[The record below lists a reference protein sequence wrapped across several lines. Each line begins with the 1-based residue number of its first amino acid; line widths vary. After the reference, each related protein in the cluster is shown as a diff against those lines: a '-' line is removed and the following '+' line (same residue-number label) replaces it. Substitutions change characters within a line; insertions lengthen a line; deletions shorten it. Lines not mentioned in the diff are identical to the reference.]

1 MFASEKA
8 ENLTSDFGV
17 KMKKL
22 NLKCKKYI
30 EENYEKNIAS
40 GREVLDYLDHS
51 TAKYKGE
58 TIYSLYIPKIFTEE
72 AKAVIQSAAETIYN
86 ILIKVMKEYIRN
98 EAYRKLFDLDKDLEK
113 MILNVPEYDN
123 LLPIARV
130 DIFLN
135 EEDYSYKFCEFN
147 ADGCSS
153 MNEDRELNIA
163 FQKSAVYEEL
173 TKEYELHSF
182 ELFDTWAEEVENI
195 YKTDAKY
202 VPNAHVAV
210 VDFLEK
216 GCSMEEFEEFRKAFE
231 RKGFTAEV
239 CEIRELTY
247 DGKRLY
253 SKTGKPIDVIYRRA
267 VTSDILAKKNEVT
280 DFLKA
285 VEEKNVCLIGNFCTQ
300 IIHDKIIF
308 QVLHMPETYA
318 LLEENEIEFIKAHI
332 PYTVRLTTEAV
343 AEYKVLETKDSWI
356 IKPEDSYGAKGIFD
370 GKKYSSKEWKD
381 ILEQHKNKDYLLQEY
396 VTPYKSYNIDC
407 KKEQPEFKQY
417 SNLTGLYLYNGKFA
431 GVYSRQSVKEII
443 STDYDE
449 NDIGS
454 LWMKKR

>member
-1 MFASEKA
+1 
-8 ENLTSDFGV
+8 
-17 KMKKL
+17 MKKM
-22 NLKCKKYI
+22 NLKCKQYI
-30 EENYEKNIAS
+30 QENFEENIAS
-40 GREVLDYLDHS
+40 GRKVLEYLEHS

-72 AKAVIQSAAETIYN
+72 AKTVIQSAAETIYK
-86 ILIKVMKEYIRN
+86 ILMKIMNEYICN
-98 EAYRKLFDLDKDLEK
+98 EEYRKLFGLDKELEK

-130 DIFLN
+130 DLFLN

-163 FQKSAVYEEL
+163 FQKSMVYEEL
-173 TKEYELHSF
+173 IKEYKLHSF
-182 ELFDTWAEEVENI
+182 ELFDTWAEELENI
-195 YKTDAKY
+195 YKTDSKY
-202 VPNAHVAV
+202 TANAHVAI

-216 GCSMEEFEEFRKAFE
+216 GCSMEEFEEFKKAFE
-231 RKGFTAEV
+231 RRGFTAEV
-239 CEIRELTY
+239 CEIRELAY
-247 DGKRLY
+247 NGKRLY
-253 SKTGKPIDVIYRRA
+253 SKTGKIIDVIYRRA
-267 VTSDILAKKNEVT
+267 VTTDILEKKAEVT

-308 QVLHMPETYA
+308 QVLHMPETAA
-318 LLEENEIEFIKAHI
+318 LLEENEITFIKQHI
-332 PYTVRLTTEAV
+332 PHTVRLTTETIAQ
-343 AEYKVLETKDSWI
+343 YKVEETKDNWI

-370 GKKYSSKEWKD
+370 GKKYSEKEWKN
-381 ILEQHKNKDYLLQEY
+381 ILEQHKNKKYLLQEY
-396 VTPYKSYNIDC
+396 VIPYKSYNIDC
-407 KKEQPEFKQY
+407 KKAQPKFKKY
-417 SNLTGLYLYNGKFA
+417 SNLLGLYLYNGKFA
-431 GVYSRQSVKEII
+431 GVYARQSEKEII

-454 LWMKKR
+454 LWAEKR

>member
-1 MFASEKA
+1 MQ
-8 ENLTSDFGV
+8 
-17 KMKKL
+17 KL
-22 NLKCKKYI
+22 NAKCKKYI
-30 EENYEKNIAS
+30 EENYEENVIS
-40 GREVLDYLDHS
+40 GRKVLDYLDHS

-58 TIYSLYIPKIFTEE
+58 TIYSLYLPKIFTEE
-72 AKAVIQSAAETIYN
+72 AKNVIQTAAETMYQ
-86 ILIKVMKEYIRN
+86 ILIKVMKEYIRS
-98 EAYRKLFDLDKDLEK
+98 ASYRKLFDLDKELEK
-113 MILNVPEYDN
+113 MILNLPEYDN

-173 TKEYELHSF
+173 SKEYHLHSF
-182 ELFDTWAEEVENI
+182 ELFDTWAEELEKI
-195 YKTDAKY
+195 YQTDSRY
-202 VPNAHVAV
+202 VPNAHVAI

-247 DGKRLY
+247 DGKHLY
-253 SKTGKPIDVIYRRA
+253 TKSGRQIDVIYRRA
-267 VTSDILAKKNEVT
+267 VTSDILAKKNEVQ

-285 VEEKNVCLIGNFCTQ
+285 VEDKNVCLIGNFCTQ

-318 LLEENEIEFIKAHI
+318 LLNEEEIAFVEAHI
-332 PYTVRLTTEAV
+332 PHTVRLTTETIE
-343 AEYKVLETKDSWI
+343 EYKVLDTKDDWI

-370 GKKYSSKEWKD
+370 GKKYNLKEWKT

-407 KKEQPEFKQY
+407 KKEHPEFMKY
-417 SNLTGLYLYNGKFA
+417 SNLTGLYLYNGKFS
-431 GVYSRQSVKEII
+431 GVYSRQSAKEII
-443 STDYDE
+443 STEYDE

-454 LWMKKR
+454 LWAEER